1 MAKEPQPVWRQ
12 QSPID
17 LVMATSLPVTFP
29 RDYLVIGYPNAEL
42 PGHFEDHNF
51 WFDDPPPLAFN
62 GKEASLE
69 RLHIHSP
76 SEHLLE
82 GKPFDFEIHFVNPL
96 KDTTGDTKAV
106 VIGVFFKER
115 RGAETPPGIKMLD
128 EALKTAAP
136 ARSAAPAGG
145 KIPGKVNPADFL
157 PVNRGQFFRYE
168 GSLTT
173 PEYAQIISW
182 FVMPH
187 LVYVAPKDVAALKKY
202 AHETAR
208 EVQKLD
214 RRFVLRNF
222 T

>member
-17 LVMATSLPVTFP
+17 LAAGAALPVVFP
-29 RDYLVIGYPNAEL
+29 RDYLVIGYPNADL
-42 PGHFEDHNF
+42 PGHFKDHNF
-51 WFDDPPPLAFN
+51 WFDDPPPLTFN
-62 GKEASLE
+62 GKEAALE

-82 GKPFDFEIHFVNPL
+82 GKSFDFEIHFVNPL

-115 RGAETPPGIKMLD
+115 RGAVTPPGIRALD
-128 EALKTAAP
+128 EALKAAP
-136 ARSAAPAGG
+136 GAEGTLRAA
-145 KIPGKVNPADFL
+145 GKVTGRVNPSDFL

-173 PEYAQIISW
+173 GDFDQVISW
-182 FVMPH
+182 VVLPH
-187 LVYVAPKDVAALKKY
+187 LVYVAPKDVAVLKKH
-202 AHETAR
+202 AHEHAR
-208 EVQKLD
+208 KVQKID